1 MTTNLDPSSFLL
13 GFVAC
18 IAFLAFCSVV
28 FAMGSEAGRKS
39 EKEDLKKRNAE
50 ANR

>member
-1 MTTNLDPSSFLL
+1 MGNLDPNSFLL

-18 IAFLAFCSVV
+18 IGLLAFVAVV
-28 FAMGSEAGRKS
+28 FAVGSEAGRKS

-50 ANR
+50 AKR